1 MVITMSIQLTAKKTI
16 HCDRRTPPKH
26 SSRELSVQP
35 IFFNINSAVTV
46 KASGQ
51 RHSRWRNS
59 RCSGELGRG
68 SCGGG
73 GRRVHHLED
82 KSFASK
88 SKERDKSDP
97 HGAELSTQ

>member
-1 MVITMSIQLTAKKTI
+1 MSIQLTVKKTI
-16 HCDRRTPPKH
+16 HCDQQTPQKR
-26 SSRELSVQP
+26 SSRGLSVQP
-35 IFFNINSAVTV
+35 IFFNINGAVTG

-68 SCGGG
+68 SSGGG

-82 KSFASK
+82 ESIEKGK
-88 SKERDKSDP
+88 IYLIHMERN
-97 HGAELSTQ
+97 